1 MLRVSIQFVSN
12 CDPGRVLFVY
22 MKGVN
27 ISWVVVNMR
36 LLVTIVPHICDTREL
51 QNLT

>member
-1 MLRVSIQFVSN
+1 MSAT
-12 CDPGRVLFVY
+12 DPGRVLFVY

-36 LLVTIVPHICDTREL
+36 LLVTIVPIFAILESCKT
-51 QNLT
+51 